1 MSIVLPMFGTFEW
14 QEFKKF
20 MRMGLVFA
28 LIVGAYW
35 SLGAL
40 KQTVICTI
48 LGPLCV
54 PYARIF
60 SMLGMIPLLM
70 IYTKLLDAYAREKVF
85 ALMSFAYALAGLVFA
100 YLFAQGNQ
108 TAMVA
113 YPFALLCDSYG
124 SLLIALFWSIATDT
138 TLPASAKKG
147 FPFIVALGQVGGIL
161 LPLGITALPR
171 ILPHAGLTSL
181 IIACL
186 VPIIGAWYAMRRFL
200 LITPAPLLVG
210 FRGDNEQQF
219 IKPAEKPGFFE
230 GLRTVRAH
238 MYVAAIAVVC
248 IIPDFLSVVFDMHF
262 LLLAHQH
269 YAATEL
275 AQYLGMYGAA
285 INGLTLIFLLCGIS
299 NIARFVGMAGA
310 LMVLPCMFLGALL
323 SFALF
328 DHLQVLFGIM
338 VYTKALTYAF
348 NVPLVKQLYIP
359 TTHDV
364 RFKAQAWIDGFGLQ
378 SSKVT
383 ASLYN
388 MLLAP
393 FQSFAGELLGRL
405 YHVLLSSSIGLV
417 LVLIWLPVAYYVGKR
432 YTDAVAQNK
441 VVC

>member
-20 MRMGLVFA
+20 MRMGLVFG

-40 KQTVICTI
+40 KQTVICTT

-70 IYTKLLDAYAREKVF
+70 IYSKLLDVFTREKLFAFMSCAYAVT
-85 ALMSFAYALAGLVFA
+85 GLLFA
-100 YLFAQGNQ
+100 YLFAQGYQ
-108 TAMVA
+108 IPSVA

-138 TLPASAKKG
+138 TLPESAKKG
-147 FPFIVALGQVGGIL
+147 FPFIVALGQIGGIL
-161 LPLGITALPR
+161 LPLGITALPKF
-171 ILPHAGLTSL
+171 IPYSGVTVL
-181 IIACL
+181 IIACM

-200 LITPAPLLVG
+200 LITPADLLVG

-219 IKPAEKPGFFE
+219 VKAVEKPSFFE
-230 GLRTVRAH
+230 GLRTVRTH
-238 MYVAAIAVVC
+238 MYVAAIAIVC
-248 IIPDFLSVVFDMHF
+248 ILPDFLSVVFDMHF

-269 YAATEL
+269 YATTEL
-275 AQYLGMYGAA
+275 AQYLGLYGAA
-285 INGLTLIFLLCGIS
+285 INGLTLLFLLCGIS
-299 NIARFVGMAGA
+299 NIARYVGMAGA
-310 LMVLPCMFLGALL
+310 LMLLPCMFLGSLL

-338 VYTKALTYAF
+338 VYTKSLTYAF

-393 FQSFAGELLGRL
+393 LQSYAGQLMGRL

-417 LVLIWLPVAYYVGKR
+417 LVLVWLPVAYYLGKR

>member
-1 MSIVLPMFGTFEW
+1 MSISLPMFGTFEW

-20 MRMGLVFA
+20 MRMGLVFG

-40 KQTVICTI
+40 KQTAICTI

-60 SMLGMIPLLM
+60 SMLGMIPLLI
-70 IYTKLLDAYAREKVF
+70 IYTKLLDVYVREKVF
-85 ALMSFAYALAGLVFA
+85 ALMSCTYVLAGLFFA

-108 TAMVA
+108 TAFVA

-147 FPFIVALGQVGGIL
+147 FPLIVALGQLGGIV
-161 LPLGITALPR
+161 LPLTIAALPTV
-171 ILPHAGLTSL
+171 IPYAGLTVL
-181 IIACL
+181 LIACL
-186 VPIIGAWYAMRRFL
+186 IPIIGASYAMRRFL
-200 LITPAPLLVG
+200 SKTPTALLVG
-210 FRGDNEQQF
+210 FHGDNEQLLAQQ
-219 IKPAEKPGFFE
+219 PKPGFFE
-230 GLRTVRAH
+230 GLRAVRTH
-238 MYVAAIAVVC
+238 VYVAAIAIIC
-248 IIPDFLSVVFDMHF
+248 IVPDFLSVVFDMHF
-262 LLLAHQH
+262 LLLAHQA
-269 YAATEL
+269 YAEAEL
-275 AQYLGMYGAA
+275 AQYLGFYGAS

-299 NIARFVGMAGA
+299 NIARYVGMAGA
-310 LMVLPCMFLGALL
+310 LMVLPCMFLGALG

-328 DHLQVLFGIM
+328 DRLSVLFGIM

-348 NVPLVKQLYIP
+348 NVPVVKQLYIP

-378 SSKVT
+378 GSKVT

-388 MLLAP
+388 MLLTP
-393 FQSFAGELLGRL
+393 LQSFAGQLMGRM
-405 YHVLLSSSIGLV
+405 YHVILSSAIGFILV
-417 LVLIWLPVAYYVGKR
+417 LVWLPVAYYLGKR
-432 YTDAVAQNK
+432 YTDAVAQNN

>member
-1 MSIVLPMFGTFEW
+1 MSISLPMFGTFEW

-20 MRMGLVFA
+20 IRMGLVFG

-40 KQTVICTI
+40 KQTVVCSI
-48 LGPLCV
+48 LGPSCL

-70 IYTKLLDAYAREKVF
+70 MYTKLLDIYAREKVF
-85 ALMSFAYALAGLVFA
+85 AYMSFSYALGGLFFA
-100 YLFAQGNQ
+100 YLFVQGNQ
-108 TAMVA
+108 TAVVA

-138 TLPASAKKG
+138 TLPDSAKKG
-147 FPFIVALGQVGGIL
+147 FPLIVALGQVGGIV
-161 LPLGITALPR
+161 LPLSIAALPTVV
-171 ILPHAGLTSL
+171 PYTGLTVL

-186 VPIIGAWYAMRRFL
+186 VPIVGASYAMRRFL
-200 LITPAPLLVG
+200 FITPAYLLVG
-210 FRGDNEQQF
+210 FRGENQPLVAQQT
-219 IKPAEKPGFFE
+219 KPGFFE

-238 MYVAAIAVVC
+238 AYVAAIAVVC
-248 IIPDFLSVVFDMHF
+248 ILPDFLSVVFDMHF
-262 LLLAHQH
+262 LLLAHQQ

-275 AQYLGMYGAA
+275 AQYLSLYGAS
-285 INGLTLIFLLCGIS
+285 INGLTLVFLLCGVS
-299 NIARFVGMAGA
+299 NIARYIGMAGA
-310 LMVLPCMFLGALL
+310 LMVLPCMFLGALC

-348 NVPLVKQLYIP
+348 NVPVVKQLYIP

-388 MLLAP
+388 MLLTP
-393 FQSFAGELLGRL
+393 FQSFAGQLMGRM

-417 LVLIWLPVAYYVGKR
+417 LVLIWLPVAYYLGKR
-432 YTDAVAQNK
+432 YTVAVTQNK